1 MGIDWSNA
9 YKVVQ
14 RDLKKQ
20 LDKKSSVEIRLYD
33 HSSGNVIYKRLTIK
47 ELVGIQN
54 VLGVDVSKTKLN
66 ELDNWTIQIYCDKE

>member
-33 HSSGNVIYKRLTIK
+33 HNSGNVIYKRLTIE
-47 ELVGIQN
+47 ELVEIQDI
-54 VLGVDVSKTKLN
+54 LGVDINKTKLN
-66 ELDNWTIQIYCDKE
+66 ELDGGRNDFK